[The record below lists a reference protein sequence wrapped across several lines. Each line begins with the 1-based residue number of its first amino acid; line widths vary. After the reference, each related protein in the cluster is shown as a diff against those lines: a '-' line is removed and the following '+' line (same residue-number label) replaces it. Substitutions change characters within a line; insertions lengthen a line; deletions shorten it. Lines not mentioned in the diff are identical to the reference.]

1 MRTSLRTST
10 LVLAILGSISF
21 AAAQS
26 TPGDMQQEKLNLSQS
41 KERQVTQGLSREQS
55 QSAAGYQGQVGSKP
69 PASLSAKPMPDDVAD
84 QVPETKR
91 YLFIKLPD
99 RIVLIDPDTN
109 MVAEIVG
116 APATTGANPGD
127 AAAPRACDVA
137 RYAIRQVF
145 EVSHAVE
152 AHVRSR
158 TEISRRDRRV
168 LPALA
173 PPAPSDAHPATAAP
187 TARLGEILQ
196 TPLWRFLQCDLV
208 P

>member
-69 PASLSAKPMPDDVAD
+69 PGSLSAKPMPDDVAD

-127 AAAPRACDVA
+127 TNPAGA
-137 RYAIRQVF
+137 R
-145 EVSHAVE
+145 
-152 AHVRSR
+152 
-158 TEISRRDRRV
+158 
-168 LPALA
+168 
-173 PPAPSDAHPATAAP
+173 
-187 TARLGEILQ
+187 
-196 TPLWRFLQCDLV
+196 
-208 P
+208 

>member
-1 MRTSLRTST
+1 DASRQSTHLLASALTTLRTKEKIMRTSLRTST
-10 LVLAILGSISF
+10 LVLAILGSISC

-26 TPGDMQQEKLNLSQS
+26 MPGDMQQQEKLNLSQS

-127 AAAPRACDVA
+127 ANPAG
-137 RYAIRQVF
+137 
-145 EVSHAVE
+145 
-152 AHVRSR
+152 SR
-158 TEISRRDRRV
+158 
-168 LPALA
+168 
-173 PPAPSDAHPATAAP
+173 
-187 TARLGEILQ
+187 
-196 TPLWRFLQCDLV
+196 
-208 P
+208 

>member
-84 QVPETKR
+84 RRASCNSRSDSSPR
-91 YLFIKLPD
+91 RNL
-99 RIVLIDPDTN
+99 TN
-109 MVAEIVG
+109 
-116 APATTGANPGD
+116 
-127 AAAPRACDVA
+127 
-137 RYAIRQVF
+137 
-145 EVSHAVE
+145 S
-152 AHVRSR
+152 
-158 TEISRRDRRV
+158 
-168 LPALA
+168 ALA
-173 PPAPSDAHPATAAP
+173 VSS
-187 TARLGEILQ
+187 
-196 TPLWRFLQCDLV
+196 V
-208 P
+208 

>member
-41 KERQVTQGLSREQS
+41 KERQVTQGLSREQA
-55 QSAAGYQGQVGSKP
+55 QSAGGYQGQVGSKP
-69 PASLSAKPMPDDVAD
+69 PESLSAKPMPDDVAD

-91 YLFIKLPD
+91 YLFIKLSD

-116 APATTGANPGD
+116 APATTGASPSDVNP
-127 AAAPRACDVA
+127 A
-137 RYAIRQVF
+137 
-145 EVSHAVE
+145 
-152 AHVRSR
+152 RSR
-158 TEISRRDRRV
+158 
-168 LPALA
+168 
-173 PPAPSDAHPATAAP
+173 
-187 TARLGEILQ
+187 
-196 TPLWRFLQCDLV
+196 
-208 P
+208 

>member
-69 PASLSAKPMPDDVAD
+69 PASMSAKPMPDDVVD

-127 AAAPRACDVA
+127 TNPAG
-137 RYAIRQVF
+137 
-145 EVSHAVE
+145 
-152 AHVRSR
+152 SR
-158 TEISRRDRRV
+158 
-168 LPALA
+168 
-173 PPAPSDAHPATAAP
+173 
-187 TARLGEILQ
+187 
-196 TPLWRFLQCDLV
+196 
-208 P
+208 